1 MSAAA
6 ATPAAAA
13 PAATDENIV
22 ALIQEVASQFQRSG
36 ADLQNIQST
45 TQDMRETEKLRN
57 QMMHDARTMLQKMS
71 RNLQL
76 SRSKGSRQH
85 VDPDSLRHDDR
96 MMELD
101 HRQFTIAKAIQ
112 DADQEIA
119 SLEAEIHQ
127 LRMQSLELDSSYT
140 SASASGSSSSTA
152 VSKTDSSSNGQG
164 GNYTNGEDAGLISQ
178 NSDVGTSGSVAGGR
192 GGRSGGLDKDEV
204 MLNDEEDILDDT
216 AHAMAVLR
224 LQLYRGLGIEM
235 LENELGVYSKARIRS
250 SSKNE
255 VHLVKFDDQLSPYFQ
270 TNLIWEFAS

>member
-1 MSAAA
+1 MNAAA
-6 ATPAAAA
+6 AAGATTTATAAA
-13 PAATDENIV
+13 PSAADENV
-22 ALIQEVASQFQRSG
+22 VTLIQEVASQFQRSG
-36 ADLQNIQST
+36 SGNDDLQNIQKT
-45 TQDMRETEKLRN
+45 THDMREAEMLRRE
-57 QMMHDARTMLQKMS
+57 MMENARTLLQKLS
-71 RNLQL
+71 RNLNF

-101 HRQFTIAKAIQ
+101 QRKFGIAKAIQ
-112 DADQEIA
+112 DTEQDIA

-127 LRMQSLELDSSYT
+127 LRMQSLELDSSYGSTSGPST
-140 SASASGSSSSTA
+140 SAAAASKS
-152 VSKTDSSSNGQG
+152 
-164 GNYTNGEDAGLISQ
+164 GNSGTGEDAGSDAQ
-178 NSDVGTSGSVAGGR
+178 NGDAGSNGSVVGGR
-192 GGRSGGLDKDEV
+192 GGRNGGMDKDEV

>member
-1 MSAAA
+1 M
-6 ATPAAAA
+6 
-13 PAATDENIV
+13 AATDDNIV
-22 ALIQEVASQFQRSG
+22 TLIQEVATQFQRSG
-36 ADLQNIQST
+36 ADPQNIQKT
-45 TQDMRETEKLRN
+45 THDMREAEKLRN
-57 QMMHDARTMLQKMS
+57 DMMHDARTLLQKMS

-96 MMELD
+96 MMEMD
-101 HRQFTIAKAIQ
+101 QQKFSIAKAIQ
-112 DADQEIA
+112 DMDQDIT

-140 SASASGSSSSTA
+140 SASGGASSGSSGTSAAGASRSTGSSGRSEADTGA
-152 VSKTDSSSNGQG
+152 HGQNGD
-164 GNYTNGEDAGLISQ
+164 T
-178 NSDVGTSGSVAGGR
+178 GTSGSAVGGR
-192 GGRSGGLDKDEV
+192 GGWSGGMEKDEV

-235 LENELGVYSKARIRS
+235 MENELGVYSKARIRS

>member
-6 ATPAAAA
+6 APTAAA

-36 ADLQNIQST
+36 TDLQNIQT
-45 TQDMRETEKLRN
+45 TTHDMRETEKLRN

-140 SASASGSSSSTA
+140 STSASGQSTSASASKG
-152 VSKTDSSSNGQG
+152 DGSSNGQG
-164 GNYTNGEDAGLISQ
+164 GYSASGEDAGSIVQ
-178 NSDVGTSGSVAGGR
+178 NGDAGTNGSVAGGR
-192 GGRSGGLDKDEV
+192 GGRSGGMDKDEV

>member
-1 MSAAA
+1 MAAA
-6 ATPAAAA
+6 
-13 PAATDENIV
+13 DDNIV
-22 ALIQEVASQFQRSG
+22 TLIQEVASQFQRSG
-36 ADLQNIQST
+36 TDLQNIQKT
-45 TQDMRETEKLRN
+45 THDMREAENHRN
-57 QMMHDARTMLQKMS
+57 EMMHDARTLLQKMS

-96 MMELD
+96 MMEMD
-101 HRQFTIAKAIQ
+101 QQKFSIAKAIQ
-112 DADQEIA
+112 DMDQDIT

-140 SASASGSSSSTA
+140 SASGGASSGSSGTSSA
-152 VSKTDSSSNGQG
+152 AAGASKSNGSS
-164 GNYTNGEDAGLISQ
+164 GEGDGDAG
-178 NSDVGTSGSVAGGR
+178 DGDAGTIGAGVRGR
-192 GGRSGGLDKDEV
+192 GGRSGGMDKDEV
-204 MLNDEEDILDDT
+204 M
-216 AHAMAVLR
+216 LR

-250 SSKNE
+250 SSKND

>member
-1 MSAAA
+1 MAAA
-6 ATPAAAA
+6 
-13 PAATDENIV
+13 DDNIV
-22 ALIQEVASQFQRSG
+22 TLIQEVASQFQRSG
-36 ADLQNIQST
+36 TDLQNIQKT
-45 TQDMRETEKLRN
+45 THDMREAENNRN
-57 QMMHDARTMLQKMS
+57 EMMHDARTLLQKMS

-96 MMELD
+96 MMEMD
-101 HRQFTIAKAIQ
+101 QQKFSIAKAIQ
-112 DADQEIA
+112 DMDQDIT

-140 SASASGSSSSTA
+140 SASDGGGGASNGSSGTSATA
-152 VSKTDSSSNGQG
+152 GASKSNGSSGEGDGDAGAQG
-164 GNYTNGEDAGLISQ
+164 RQNGDTGTNGAT
-178 NSDVGTSGSVAGGR
+178 VRGR
-192 GGRSGGLDKDEV
+192 GGRNGGMDKEEI

-235 LENELGVYSKARIRS
+235 LENELGLYSKARIRS

>member
-1 MSAAA
+1 MAAA
-6 ATPAAAA
+6 SASTTTTAAA
-13 PAATDENIV
+13 PAAADENVV

-36 ADLQNIQST
+36 SGNDDLQNIQKT
-45 TQDMRETEKLRN
+45 THDMREAEMLRRE
-57 QMMHDARTMLQKMS
+57 MMENARTLLQKLS
-71 RNLQL
+71 RNLNF

-101 HRQFTIAKAIQ
+101 QRKFGIAKAIQ
-112 DADQEIA
+112 DTEQDIA

-127 LRMQSLELDSSYT
+127 LRMQSLELDSSYAST
-140 SASASGSSSSTA
+140 SGPSTSSSTA
-152 VSKTDSSSNGQG
+152 AAKGGSSGTGEDTGSDAQNGDMG
-164 GNYTNGEDAGLISQ
+164 TNGSA
-178 NSDVGTSGSVAGGR
+178 VGGR
-192 GGRSGGLDKDEV
+192 GGRNGGMDKDEV

>member
-1 MSAAA
+1 M
-6 ATPAAAA
+6 AA
-13 PAATDENIV
+13 PDDNIV
-22 ALIQEVASQFQRSG
+22 TLIQEVASQFQRSG
-36 ADLQNIQST
+36 ADLQNIQKT
-45 TQDMRETEKLRN
+45 THDMREAENNRN
-57 QMMHDARTMLQKMS
+57 EMMHDARTLLQKMS

-96 MMELD
+96 MMEMD
-101 HRQFTIAKAIQ
+101 QQKFSIAKAIQ
-112 DADQEIA
+112 DMDQDIT

-140 SASASGSSSSTA
+140 SASGGGGGGAASSGSLGTSA
-152 VSKTDSSSNGQG
+152 AAGASKSNGLPGEGDGDAGAQDG
-164 GNYTNGEDAGLISQ
+164 QNGDAGTNGAA
-178 NSDVGTSGSVAGGR
+178 VRGR
-192 GGRSGGLDKDEV
+192 GGRNGGMDKEEV

-235 LENELGVYSKARIRS
+235 LENELGLYSKARIRS
-250 SSKNE
+250 SSKND

>member
-1 MSAAA
+1 MAAA
-6 ATPAAAA
+6 
-13 PAATDENIV
+13 DDNIV
-22 ALIQEVASQFQRSG
+22 TLIQEVASQFQRSG
-36 ADLQNIQST
+36 TDLQNIQKT
-45 TQDMRETEKLRN
+45 THDMREAENHRN
-57 QMMHDARTMLQKMS
+57 EMMHDARTLLQKMS

-96 MMELD
+96 MMEMD
-101 HRQFTIAKAIQ
+101 QQKFSIAKAIQ
-112 DADQEIA
+112 DMDQDIT

-140 SASASGSSSSTA
+140 SASGGASSGSSGT
-152 VSKTDSSSNGQG
+152 SSSAAGASKSNGSS
-164 GNYTNGEDAGLISQ
+164 GEGDGDAG
-178 NSDVGTSGSVAGGR
+178 DGDAGTIGAGVRGR
-192 GGRSGGLDKDEV
+192 GGRSGGMDKDEA

-250 SSKNE
+250 SSKND

>member
-1 MSAAA
+1 MAAA
-6 ATPAAAA
+6 
-13 PAATDENIV
+13 DDNIV
-22 ALIQEVASQFQRSG
+22 TLIQEVASQFQRSG
-36 ADLQNIQST
+36 ADLQNIQKT
-45 TQDMRETEKLRN
+45 THDMREAENNRN
-57 QMMHDARTMLQKMS
+57 EMMHDARTLLQKMS

-96 MMELD
+96 MMEMD
-101 HRQFTIAKAIQ
+101 QQKFSIAKAIQ
-112 DADQEIA
+112 DIDQDIT

-140 SASASGSSSSTA
+140 SSSGGASSGSSAATAGASKSSG
-152 VSKTDSSSNGQG
+152 SSG
-164 GNYTNGEDAGLISQ
+164 GEGDGDMGDGDAGTNGA
-178 NSDVGTSGSVAGGR
+178 SVRGR
-192 GGRSGGLDKDEV
+192 GGRNGGIDKDEV

-224 LQLYRGLGIEM
+224 LQLYRGIGIEM

-250 SSKNE
+250 SSKND